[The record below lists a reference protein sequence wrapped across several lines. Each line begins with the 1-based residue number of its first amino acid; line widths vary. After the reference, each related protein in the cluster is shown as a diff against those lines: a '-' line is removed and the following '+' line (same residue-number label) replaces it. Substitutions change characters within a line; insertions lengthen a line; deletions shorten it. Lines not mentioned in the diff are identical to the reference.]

1 MNHTFNVGIAI
12 DHGVEAAILIEN
24 LAFWIA
30 KNKANNKNF
39 FDGHYWTYNS
49 AKAFSKLFP
58 YWSNFKIQ
66 RLLVQLEAKGIIQS
80 ANYNKVNYDRTK
92 WYAIVDESIMQIYTI
107 HYAKLQNGECKTAQP
122 IPDINTDNKTDNKT
136 DKYIP
141 PIPAELLFEWM
152 LHRKRKPVTERVIKT
167 IEAEASK
174 LGWSLLQAIECC
186 CANSWQGFKAEWVN
200 KPNKIDD
207 RAGAVQAI
215 FGRQIIEKDITN
227 EITPF

>member
-58 YWSNFKIQ
+58 YLSNFKIQ
-66 RLLVQLEAKGIIQS
+66 RLLVQLEAKGIIKS

-92 WYAIVDESIMQIYTI
+92 WYAIVDESIIQIYTI

-122 IPDINTDNKTDNKT
+122 IPDNKTDNKT

-141 PIPAELLFEWM
+141 PIPAELLSEWM

-167 IEAEASK
+167 IEVESSK
-174 LGWSLLQAIECC
+174 LGWSLQQAIEHC
-186 CANSWQGFKAEWVN
+186 CANSWTGFKADWVN
-200 KPNKIDD
+200 KPNNSND
-207 RAGAVQAI
+207 RSGAIQAI
-215 FGRQIIEKDITN
+215 FGKQIIEKDITN
-227 EITPF
+227 EATPF